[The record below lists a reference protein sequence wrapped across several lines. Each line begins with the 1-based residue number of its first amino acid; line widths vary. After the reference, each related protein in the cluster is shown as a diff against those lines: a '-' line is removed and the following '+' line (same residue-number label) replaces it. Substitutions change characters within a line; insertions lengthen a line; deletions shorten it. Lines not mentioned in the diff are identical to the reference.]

1 MKRIVTLLALGALAV
16 IAVLLIR
23 TLRFSSKQI
32 QVQPVAPV
40 TLDRQVLAT
49 RLAQALQFQTIS
61 HQDPAQLDRE
71 QFLGLHRYI
80 AEQFPL
86 VHARLKRETV
96 GDFSL
101 LYTWEGAEPTR
112 KPVLLLAHLDVV
124 PVEPGT
130 EDKWSYP
137 PFAGRVAEGFIWGR
151 GSVDDKGSVFAIL
164 EAVETLLR
172 AGFQPHAPV
181 LLAFGH
187 DEEIGGERGAQQIVV
202 LLQSRGIQ
210 PEYVLDEGGAI
221 IQGMVPG
228 IAVPVAAVGIAEKG
242 SVSVEL
248 VVHAAGGH
256 SSSPLPHSAVGIVS
270 AAVHRVE
277 DNQMPVQLRDA
288 TLRLFEAVG
297 PEMPFMKRLALA
309 NLWLFGGLVERQLAS
324 TPATNATVRTTTA
337 ATMIE
342 GGVKENVLP
351 TNARAVI
358 NFRILPGDSVD
369 SVVEHVRQVV
379 QVVQNVNDA
388 QVEIRVLPGAREP
401 TADSPLDAP
410 SFTVLARTIR
420 EVFPST
426 LVAPY
431 LTIGGTDARSY
442 QPLTKNIY
450 RFTPII
456 ADPSDLVRI
465 HGTNERMSVE
475 NFEHA
480 VQFFVQ
486 LIKNSGG
493 A

>member
-1 MKRIVTLLALGALAV
+1 MKRILTVLALGVLAV

-23 TLRFSSKQI
+23 TLRFGSKQI

-40 TLDRQVLAT
+40 TLDRQALAT
-49 RLAQALQFQTIS
+49 QLAQALQFQTVS

-71 QFLGLHRYI
+71 QFLGLHRYL

-101 LYTWEGAEPTR
+101 LYTWEGTEPTR
-112 KPVLLLAHLDVV
+112 KPVLLLAHMDVV

-130 EDKWSYP
+130 EDKWNYP
-137 PFAGRVAEGFIWGR
+137 AFAGRVAEGFIWGR

-164 EAVETLLR
+164 AAVETLLR
-172 AGFQPHAPV
+172 AGFQPRAPV
-181 LLAFGH
+181 MLAFGH
-187 DEEIGGERGAQQIVV
+187 DEEIGGEHGAQQIVA
-202 LLQSRGIQ
+202 LLQSRGTQ

-228 IAVPVAAVGIAEKG
+228 VTAPVAAVGIAEKG

-256 SSSPLPHSAVGIVS
+256 SSSPPPHTAVGIVS

-277 DNQMPVQLRDA
+277 DNQMPVELRGA

-297 PEMPFMKRLALA
+297 PEMPFANRLALA
-309 NLWLFGGLVERQLAS
+309 NLWLFGSVVERQLVS

-358 NFRILPGDSVD
+358 NFRILPGNSVS

-379 QVVQNVNDA
+379 NDA
-388 QVEIRVLPGAREP
+388 QVEVRSLPGAREP
-401 TADSPLDAP
+401 TADSPVDAP
-410 SFTVLARTIR
+410 SFTMLARTIR

-442 QPLTKNIY
+442 EPLTKNIY
-450 RFTPII
+450 RFTPIL

-465 HGTNERMSVE
+465 HGTNERMAVE

-486 LIKNSGG
+486 LLKNSSG

>member
-1 MKRIVTLLALGALAV
+1 MKRILTLLALGALAV

-32 QVQPVAPV
+32 QVQAVAPV
-40 TLDRQVLAT
+40 ALDRQALAT

-71 QFLGLHRYI
+71 QFLGLHRYL
-80 AEQFPL
+80 ADQFPL

-101 LYTWEGAEPTR
+101 LYTWEGSEPTR
-112 KPVLLLAHLDVV
+112 KPVLLLAHMDVV

-130 EDKWSYP
+130 EDKWNYP
-137 PFAGRVAEGFIWGR
+137 PFAGRIAEGFIWGR

-172 AGFQPHAPV
+172 GGFQPRAPV

-187 DEEIGGERGAQQIVV
+187 DEEIGGEHGAQQIVV

-228 IAVPVAAVGIAEKG
+228 IAVPVAAIGIAEKG

-248 VVHAAGGH
+248 IVRAAGGH
-256 SSSPLPHSAVGIVS
+256 SSSPPPHTAVGIVS

-277 DNQMPVQLRDA
+277 DNQMPVQLHGA

-297 PEMPFMKRLALA
+297 PEMPFANRLALA
-309 NLWLFGGLVERQLAS
+309 NLWLFGALVERQLVS

-358 NFRILPGDSVD
+358 NFRILPGDSID
-369 SVVEHVRQVV
+369 SVVEHVRRV
-379 QVVQNVNDA
+379 VNDA
-388 QVEIRVLPGAREP
+388 QVETRTLPGAREP
-401 TADSPLDAP
+401 TTDSPVDAP
-410 SFTVLARTIR
+410 GFIVLARTIR
-420 EVFPST
+420 EVFPGA

-442 QPLTKNIY
+442 EPLTKNIY
-450 RFTPII
+450 RFTPTI
-456 ADPSDLVRI
+456 AEPSDLVRI
-465 HGTNERMSVE
+465 HGTNERMSVD

-486 LIKNSGG
+486 LLKNSGG
-493 A
+493 R

>member
-1 MKRIVTLLALGALAV
+1 MKRILTLLAFGALAV
-16 IAVLLIR
+16 IAVLLMR
-23 TLRFSSKQI
+23 TLRFGSKQI
-32 QVQPVAPV
+32 QVQPAAPV
-40 TLDRQVLAT
+40 VLDRQALAT

-61 HQDPAQLDRE
+61 HQDPGQFDRE
-71 QFLGLHRYI
+71 QFLGLHNYL

-86 VHARLKRETV
+86 VHAHLKRETV

-112 KPVLLLAHLDVV
+112 KPVLLLAHMDVV

-130 EDKWSYP
+130 EDKWRYP
-137 PFAGRVAEGFIWGR
+137 PFAGRIAEGFIWGR

-172 AGFQPHAPV
+172 AGFQPRAPV

-187 DEEIGGERGAQQIVV
+187 DEEIGGERGAQQIVA
-202 LLQSRGIQ
+202 LLQSRRIQ

-221 IQGMVPG
+221 IQGMIPG

-248 VVHAAGGH
+248 SVRAPGGH
-256 SSSPLPHSAVGIVS
+256 SSSPPPHTAVGTVS
-270 AAVHRVE
+270 AAVQRVE
-277 DNQMPVQLRDA
+277 DNQMPVELRGA

-297 PEMPFMKRLALA
+297 PEMPFAYRLALA
-309 NLWLFGGLVERQLAS
+309 NLWLFRAVVERQLVS

-369 SVVEHVRQVV
+369 SVVEHVRRI
-379 QVVQNVNDA
+379 VNDA
-388 QVEIRVLPGAREP
+388 QVEIRPLPGAREP
-401 TADSPLDAP
+401 TADAPMDGP
-410 SFTVLARTIR
+410 SFSVVARTIR
-420 EVFPST
+420 EVFPGT
-426 LVAPY
+426 IVGPY

-442 QPLTKNIY
+442 EPLTQNIY

-456 ADPSDLVRI
+456 ADPSDLIRI
-465 HGTNERMSVE
+465 HGINERMSVE

-493 A
+493 AR